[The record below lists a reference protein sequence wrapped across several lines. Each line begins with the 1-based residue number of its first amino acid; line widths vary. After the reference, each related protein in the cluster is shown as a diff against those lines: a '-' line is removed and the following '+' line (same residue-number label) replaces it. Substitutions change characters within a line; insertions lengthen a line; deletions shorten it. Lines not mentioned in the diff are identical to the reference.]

1 MRIDDQLQ
9 YDIKGV
15 AAKISALLS
24 GKIIKCE
31 YLTCEETLPHDQS
44 RMIGQAKF
52 TYLSLKKHS
61 KNKQKQSNTKEEIKL
76 KLYKL

>member
-15 AAKISALLS
+15 AAKISALQS

-31 YLTCEETLPHDQS
+31 YLTCEETLPHDQN

-52 TYLSLKKHS
+52 TYSFLDKTLE
-61 KNKQKQSNTKEEIKL
+61 KQTNTIKCQGRN
-76 KLYKL
+76 

>member
-52 TYLSLKKHS
+52 TYSFLEKTFE
-61 KNKQKQSNTKEEIKL
+61 KQTNTVK
-76 KLYKL
+76 YQGRN

>member
-24 GKIIKCE
+24 GKISKCE

-52 TYLSLKKHS
+52 TYSFLEKTFKKQTS
-61 KNKQKQSNTKEEIKL
+61 TIK
-76 KLYKL
+76 YQGRN

>member
-52 TYLSLKKHS
+52 TYSFLEKTFE
-61 KNKQKQSNTKEEIKL
+61 KQTNTIK
-76 KLYKL
+76 YKGRN

>member
-1 MRIDDQLQ
+1 MRTDDQLQ

-52 TYLSLKKHS
+52 TYSFLEKTFE
-61 KNKQKQSNTKEEIKL
+61 KQTNTIK
-76 KLYKL
+76 YQGRN

>member
-52 TYLSLKKHS
+52 TYSFLEKTFE
-61 KNKQKQSNTKEEIKL
+61 KQTNTIK
-76 KLYKL
+76 YQGRN

>member
-1 MRIDDQLQ
+1 MRTNDQLQ

-31 YLTCEETLPHDQS
+31 YLTCKETLPQYQS

-52 TYLSLKKHS
+52 TYSFLEKTFKK
-61 KNKQKQSNTKEEIKL
+61 
-76 KLYKL
+76 

>member
-9 YDIKGV
+9 YDIKEV

-52 TYLSLKKHS
+52 TYSFLEKTFE
-61 KNKQKQSNTKEEIKL
+61 KQTNTIK
-76 KLYKL
+76 YQGRN

>member
-52 TYLSLKKHS
+52 TYSFLEKTFE
-61 KNKQKQSNTKEEIKL
+61 KQTNTIK
-76 KLYKL
+76 YEGRN

>member
-52 TYLSLKKHS
+52 TYSFLEKTFEKQTNTIKYQG
-61 KNKQKQSNTKEEIKL
+61 KN
-76 KLYKL
+76 